1 MKYFLLVAILSLFLL
16 TACDD
21 RGSEN
26 PKMYVSIP
34 DEEIS
39 YVFNH
44 SDHNDMVIQIQ
55 LDGPLS
61 KLNERRVDVTIT
73 NQMGNFIGTGNSQ
86 SLLTDNTGFAQGRFI
101 ARDGYGIANVEFVL
115 ETWPSEKEILNIPI
129 FDFPRIDSLVAGSN
143 TLNADGFSSTSLTA
157 YVSSDNIDFADMDI
171 EVVFIAINAE
181 DGYIIQPTATVDVE
195 GIATSN
201 FKAPTQDALVT
212 IRAELKLDS
221 DTFKSTNIQCQL
233 PD

>member
-1 MKYFLLVAILSLFLL
+1 MKKFLLLIMLTLLLL

-34 DEEIS
+34 DDQPS

-44 SDHNDMVIQIQ
+44 PEHNEMEIEIQ

-61 KLNERRVDVTIT
+61 KLIERRVDVSIT

-86 SLLTDNTGFAQGRFI
+86 SLLTDDQGFASGRFL

-115 ETWPSEKEILNIPI
+115 ETWPSEKTTLNIPI
-129 FDFPRIDSLVAGSN
+129 FDFPRIDSLVAGTY
-143 TLNADGFSSTSLTA
+143 TLNADGTSSTSLTA
-157 YVSSDNIDFADMDI
+157 YVSSDNIDFSEMDI
-171 EVVFIAINAE
+171 EVEFIASNAE
-181 DGYIIQPTATVDVE
+181 DGYIIQPVARVDVE
-195 GIATSN
+195 GIASSN
-201 FKAPTQDALVT
+201 FKAPTSNAYVT

-221 DTFKSTNIQCQL
+221 DTYKSINIKCER
-233 PD
+233 P